1 MANNFPKKLIKR
13 SSAFCQ
19 DPYFPLEP
27 GREPQNIFPSQA
39 EEPILDQVSIEG
51 KFFRFIDKKHAWIGQ
66 KLHQISSGSIKL
78 RIILEEGVG
87 GSSRLGQNPKKF
99 QKSKLKAPHS
109 LTSN

>member
-19 DPYFPLEP
+19 DPYFPPSTLEP

-87 GSSRLGQNPKKF
+87 GFKSVGTKSKKNPKI
-99 QKSKLKAPHS
+99 QVEGSPWP
-109 LTSN
+109 